1 MSLLCASSWEKV
13 WMSLLLTLL
22 CCKYRAILWTFSLGE
37 GVDVT
42 ALLSL
47 GEGVDVTAF
56 PLHHQQGC
64 ADGG

>member
-1 MSLLCASSWEKV
+1 
-13 WMSLLLTLL
+13 MSLLLTLL